1 MENMKSLITILF
13 ILFKLNFALAQ
24 DQSDRLLIGLSA
36 ASPPYVMKDRRSG
49 YEIEIIREIFER
61 HKYKV
66 DFFFAPNKR
75 IIEKFSQKYLDAIVN
90 IETDFIRKSTP
101 TKVYPSETLVT
112 FKNTVIT
119 MKGKK
124 VKNLNSLL
132 GQRVLAFQNARV
144 LLGED
149 FKNLSSQLKYYNET
163 TNQETQVMMLLRGR
177 IDIAISDQGIFNY
190 FAKLHIKDRKV
201 SDLFDFHPL
210 FGHSPRSIIFHSK
223 KIQEIFNSELQK
235 LKNEGIIRDLNE
247 KYSIH

>member
-1 MENMKSLITILF
+1 MKSLITIVF
-13 ILFKLNFALAQ
+13 ILFKINFALAQ
-24 DQSDRLLIGLSA
+24 DQGERILIGLSA
-36 ASPPYVMKDRRSG
+36 ASPPYIMKDRRSG

-75 IIEKFSQKYLDAIVN
+75 IIEKFAQKNLDAIVN
-90 IETDFIRKSTP
+90 IDNDFIRKATP

-112 FKNTVIT
+112 FKNIVIT

-124 VKNLNSLL
+124 LKDLNSLL
-132 GQRVLAFQNARV
+132 GKRVLGFQNARV
-144 LLGED
+144 LLGKD
-149 FKNLSSQLKYYNET
+149 FKKLSSQLKYYNET

-177 IDIAISDQGIFNY
+177 IDVAISDQGIFNY
-190 FAKLHIKDRKV
+190 FAKLHLKDKKV
-201 SDLFDFHPL
+201 SDHFDFHPF
-210 FGHSPRSIIFHSK
+210 FGQSPRSIIFHSK
-223 KIQEIFNSELQK
+223 KLQEIFNSELQK